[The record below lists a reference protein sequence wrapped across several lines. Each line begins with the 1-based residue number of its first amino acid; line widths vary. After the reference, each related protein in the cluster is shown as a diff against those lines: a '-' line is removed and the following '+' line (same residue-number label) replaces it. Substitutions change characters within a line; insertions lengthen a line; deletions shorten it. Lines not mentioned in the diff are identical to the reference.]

1 MDYGTLKI
9 IHLTGLAMTFM
20 GLAGILAA
28 KATGQLP
35 LPKRLIFHISFGIGL
50 LLIIATG
57 FTMAAQLGVLHTAPG
72 WLKGKLVI
80 WLLVG
85 GSMALATRLSRYAG
99 AVMVIWTLLVLAAA
113 WLAIDKPF

>member
-28 KATGQLP
+28 KAAGQLP
-35 LPKRLIFHISFGIGL
+35 FSKRLIFHFFFGIGL
-50 LLIIATG
+50 LLIIVTG
-57 FTMAAQLGVLHTAPG
+57 FAMANQSGVLQTAPL

-85 GSMALATRLSRYAG
+85 GSMALATRLCRYAA
-99 AVMVIWTLLVLAAA
+99 AVMVIWTLLVLTAA